1 MNLAH
6 TLASMALLL
15 PLLAT
20 AQPLQPGAQ
29 DTPLPATSATQSS
42 EGFSASM
49 VITADPDWQQKWEF
63 PPDVAPRF
71 DLATEV
77 KEGGSLY
84 ILSFLSNPKLDA
96 QGITQVRCD
105 LRISKP
111 DGSLSGDEHDLPCFV
126 TALETDPKL
135 VYLPTIGGSS
145 AVATTCLF
153 LYRID
158 QTTHEE
164 NLRKLQ
170 EGVLETRTSDAQIEG
185 ATPAASGPAGDL
197 SPVAPRG

>member
-1 MNLAH
+1 MNLAR

-49 VITADPDWQQKWEF
+49 VITADPDWQQKWES

-84 ILSFLSNPKLDA
+84 ILSFLSNPMLDA
-96 QGITQVRCD
+96 QGMTQVRCD

-135 VYLPTIGGSS
+135 VYLSTIGVKFT
-145 AVATTCLF
+145 A
-153 LYRID
+153 
-158 QTTHEE
+158 E
-164 NLRKLQ
+164 
-170 EGVLETRTSDAQIEG
+170 
-185 ATPAASGPAGDL
+185 AGD
-197 SPVAPRG
+197 PKGTWTVAITVRDTLRNVTIPLRSSFEMR